1 MINVQIETDQK
12 LVKLKEKSIIKLVS
26 VVMKSEDIKNAEIL
40 FIFTT
45 DNVLM
50 ELKKKYFNQEHFTDV
65 IAFRLN
71 DYNEDKVEGE
81 IYISVPQVSKNAK
94 QYNQAF
100 NKELSRTLKITLVW
114 ASPRRVY
121 KALQKRTLK
130 ERRMVWRMKLVRM
143 MQRSLKNFKDQKIL
157 SKRMI

>member
-12 LVKLKEKSIIKLVS
+12 LVKLKEKSILKLVS
-26 VVMKSEDIKNAEIL
+26 VVMKSEYIKTAEIL
-40 FIFTT
+40 LIFTT

-50 ELKKKYFNQEHFTDV
+50 ELKKKYFNQEHYTDV

-71 DYNEDKVEGE
+71 DYDEDKVEGE

-100 NKELSRTLKITLVW
+100 NNELSRIIIHGSLHLLNYKDKTHQEKIKMTE
-114 ASPRRVY
+114 
-121 KALQKRTLK
+121 K
-130 ERRMVWRMKLVRM
+130 EDYFL
-143 MQRSLKNFKDQKIL
+143 NKINWEN
-157 SKRMI
+157 IA

>member
-1 MINVQIETDQK
+1 MINVQIEIDQK

-26 VVMKSEDIKNAEIL
+26 VVMKSEDIKTAEIL
-40 FIFTT
+40 LIFTT

-50 ELKKKYFNQEHFTDV
+50 ELKKKYFNQEHYTDV

-81 IYISVPQVSKNAK
+81 VYISVPQVRKNAK

-100 NKELSRTLKITLVW
+100 NKELSRIIIHGSLHLLNYKDKTPQEKIKMTE
-114 ASPRRVY
+114 
-121 KALQKRTLK
+121 K
-130 ERRMVWRMKLVRM
+130 EDYFL
-143 MQRSLKNFKDQKIL
+143 NKINWEN
-157 SKRMI
+157 IA

>member
-12 LVKLKEKSIIKLVS
+12 LVKLKEKSILKLVS
-26 VVMKSEDIKNAEIL
+26 VVMKSEDIKTAEIL
-40 FIFTT
+40 LIFTT

-50 ELKKKYFNQEHFTDV
+50 ELKKKYFNQEHYTDV

-81 IYISVPQVSKNAK
+81 IYISVPQVRNNAK

-100 NKELSRTLKITLVW
+100 NKELSRIIIHGSLHLLNYKDKTPQEKIMMT
-114 ASPRRVY
+114 
-121 KALQKRTLK
+121 KK
-130 ERRMVWRMKLVRM
+130 EDYFL
-143 MQRSLKNFKDQKIL
+143 NKINWEN
-157 SKRMI
+157 IA

>member
-26 VVMKSEDIKNAEIL
+26 VVMKSEDIKTAEIL
-40 FIFTT
+40 LIFTT

-50 ELKKKYFNQEHFTDV
+50 ELKKEYFNQEHYTDV

-71 DYNEDKVEGE
+71 DYNENKVEGE
-81 IYISVPQVSKNAK
+81 IYISVPQVRKNAK

-100 NKELSRTLKITLVW
+100 NKELSRIIIHGSLHLLNYKDKTPQEKIKMTE
-114 ASPRRVY
+114 
-121 KALQKRTLK
+121 K
-130 ERRMVWRMKLVRM
+130 EDYFL
-143 MQRSLKNFKDQKIL
+143 NKINWEN
-157 SKRMI
+157 IA

>member
-12 LVKLKEKSIIKLVS
+12 LVKLKEKSILKLVS
-26 VVMKSEDIKNAEIL
+26 VVMKSEDIKTAEIL
-40 FIFTT
+40 LIFTT

-50 ELKKKYFNQEHFTDV
+50 ELKKEYFNQEHYTDV

-81 IYISVPQVSKNAK
+81 IYISVPQVRKNAK

-100 NKELSRTLKITLVW
+100 NNELSRIIIHGSLHLLNYKDKTPQEKIKMTE
-114 ASPRRVY
+114 
-121 KALQKRTLK
+121 K
-130 ERRMVWRMKLVRM
+130 EDYFL
-143 MQRSLKNFKDQKIL
+143 NKINWEN
-157 SKRMI
+157 IA

>member
-71 DYNEDKVEGE
+71 DYNENKVEGE
-81 IYISVPQVSKNAK
+81 IYISVPQVSNNAK

-100 NKELSRTLKITLVW
+100 NKELSRIIIHGSLHLLNYKDKTPQEKIKMTE
-114 ASPRRVY
+114 
-121 KALQKRTLK
+121 K
-130 ERRMVWRMKLVRM
+130 EDYFL
-143 MQRSLKNFKDQKIL
+143 NKINWEN
-157 SKRMI
+157 IA

>member
-12 LVKLKEKSIIKLVS
+12 LVKLKEKSILKLVS
-26 VVMKSEDIKNAEIL
+26 VVMKSEDIKTAEIL
-40 FIFTT
+40 LIFTT

-50 ELKKKYFNQEHFTDV
+50 ELKKEYFNQEHYTDV

-100 NKELSRTLKITLVW
+100 NKELSRIIIHGSLHLLNYKDKTPQEKIKMTE
-114 ASPRRVY
+114 
-121 KALQKRTLK
+121 K
-130 ERRMVWRMKLVRM
+130 EDYFL
-143 MQRSLKNFKDQKIL
+143 NKINWEN
-157 SKRMI
+157 IA

>member
-12 LVKLKEKSIIKLVS
+12 LVKLKEKSILKLVS
-26 VVMKSEDIKNAEIL
+26 VVMKSEDIKTAEIL
-40 FIFTT
+40 LIFTT

-50 ELKKKYFNQEHFTDV
+50 ELKKKYFNQEHYTDV

-81 IYISVPQVSKNAK
+81 IYISVPQVRKNAK

-100 NKELSRTLKITLVW
+100 NNELSRIIIHGSLHLLNYKDKTPQEKINMTE
-114 ASPRRVY
+114 
-121 KALQKRTLK
+121 K
-130 ERRMVWRMKLVRM
+130 EDYFL
-143 MQRSLKNFKDQKIL
+143 NKINWEN
-157 SKRMI
+157 IA

>member
-12 LVKLKEKSIIKLVS
+12 LVKLKEKSILKLVS
-26 VVMKSEDIKNAEIL
+26 VVMKSEYIKTAEIL
-40 FIFTT
+40 LIFTT

-50 ELKKKYFNQEHFTDV
+50 ELKKEYFNQEHYTDV

-71 DYNEDKVEGE
+71 DYDEDTVEGE

-100 NKELSRTLKITLVW
+100 NKELSRIIIHGSLHLLNYKDKTPQEKIKMTE
-114 ASPRRVY
+114 
-121 KALQKRTLK
+121 K
-130 ERRMVWRMKLVRM
+130 EDYFL
-143 MQRSLKNFKDQKIL
+143 NKINWEN
-157 SKRMI
+157 IA

>member
-26 VVMKSEDIKNAEIL
+26 VVMKSEDIKTAEIL
-40 FIFTT
+40 LLFTT

-50 ELKKKYFNQEHFTDV
+50 ELKKKYFNQEHYTDV

-81 IYISVPQVSKNAK
+81 IYISVPQVRNNAK

-100 NKELSRTLKITLVW
+100 NKELSRIIIHGSLHLLNYKDKTPQEKIKMTE
-114 ASPRRVY
+114 
-121 KALQKRTLK
+121 K
-130 ERRMVWRMKLVRM
+130 EDYFL
-143 MQRSLKNFKDQKIL
+143 NKINWEN
-157 SKRMI
+157 IA

>member
-40 FIFTT
+40 LIFTT

-81 IYISVPQVSKNAK
+81 IYISVPQVRKNAK

-100 NKELSRTLKITLVW
+100 NNELSRIIIHGSLHLLNYKDKTTQEKIKMTE
-114 ASPRRVY
+114 
-121 KALQKRTLK
+121 K
-130 ERRMVWRMKLVRM
+130 EDYFL
-143 MQRSLKNFKDQKIL
+143 NKINWEN
-157 SKRMI
+157 IA

>member
-12 LVKLKEKSIIKLVS
+12 LAKFKEKHIFKLVS
-26 VVMKSEDIKNAEIL
+26 VVMKSENIKSAEIL
-40 FIFTT
+40 LIFTT

-50 ELKKKYFNQEHFTDV
+50 ELKKKYFNQEHYTDV

-81 IYISVPQVSKNAK
+81 IYISVAQVRKNAK

-100 NKELSRTLKITLVW
+100 NKELSRIIIHGSLHLLNYKDKTPQEKIKMTE
-114 ASPRRVY
+114 
-121 KALQKRTLK
+121 K
-130 ERRMVWRMKLVRM
+130 EDYFL
-143 MQRSLKNFKDQKIL
+143 NKINWEN
-157 SKRMI
+157 IA

>member
-12 LVKLKEKSIIKLVS
+12 LVKLKEKSILKLVS
-26 VVMKSEDIKNAEIL
+26 VVMKSEDIKTAEIL
-40 FIFTT
+40 IIFTT

-50 ELKKKYFNQEHFTDV
+50 ELKKKYFNQEHYTDV

-100 NKELSRTLKITLVW
+100 NKELSRIIIHGSLHLLNYKDKTPQEKIKMTE
-114 ASPRRVY
+114 
-121 KALQKRTLK
+121 K
-130 ERRMVWRMKLVRM
+130 EDYFL
-143 MQRSLKNFKDQKIL
+143 NKINWEN
-157 SKRMI
+157 IA

>member
-12 LVKLKEKSIIKLVS
+12 LVKLKEKSILKLVS
-26 VVMKSEDIKNAEIL
+26 MVMKSEDIKTAEIL
-40 FIFTT
+40 LIFTT

-50 ELKKKYFNQEHFTDV
+50 ELKKKYFNQEHYTDV

-81 IYISVPQVSKNAK
+81 IYISVPQVRNNAK

-100 NKELSRTLKITLVW
+100 NKELSRIIIHGSLHLLNYKDKTPQEKIMMT
-114 ASPRRVY
+114 
-121 KALQKRTLK
+121 KK
-130 ERRMVWRMKLVRM
+130 EDYFL
-143 MQRSLKNFKDQKIL
+143 NKINWEN
-157 SKRMI
+157 IA

>member
-12 LVKLKEKSIIKLVS
+12 LVKLKEKSILKLVS
-26 VVMKSEDIKNAEIL
+26 VVMKSEDIKSAEIL
-40 FIFTT
+40 LIFTT

-50 ELKKKYFNQEHFTDV
+50 ELKKKYFNQEHYTDV

-81 IYISVPQVSKNAK
+81 IYISVPQVSNNAK

-100 NKELSRTLKITLVW
+100 NKELSRIIIHGSLHLLNYKDKTPQEKIKMTE
-114 ASPRRVY
+114 
-121 KALQKRTLK
+121 K
-130 ERRMVWRMKLVRM
+130 EDYFL
-143 MQRSLKNFKDQKIL
+143 NKINWEN
-157 SKRMI
+157 IA

>member
-12 LVKLKEKSIIKLVS
+12 LVKLKEKSILKLVS
-26 VVMKSEDIKNAEIL
+26 VVMKSEDIKTAEIL
-40 FIFTT
+40 LIFTT

-50 ELKKKYFNQEHFTDV
+50 ELKKEYFNQEHYTDV

-81 IYISVPQVSKNAK
+81 IYISMPQVRKNAK

-100 NKELSRTLKITLVW
+100 NKELSRIIIHGSLHLLNYKDKTPQEKIKMTE
-114 ASPRRVY
+114 
-121 KALQKRTLK
+121 K
-130 ERRMVWRMKLVRM
+130 EDYFL
-143 MQRSLKNFKDQKIL
+143 NKINWEN
-157 SKRMI
+157 IA

>member
-26 VVMKSEDIKNAEIL
+26 VVMKSEDIKTAEIL
-40 FIFTT
+40 LIFTT

-50 ELKKKYFNQEHFTDV
+50 ELKKKYFNQEHYTDV

-81 IYISVPQVSKNAK
+81 IYISVPEVRRNAK

-100 NKELSRTLKITLVW
+100 NKELSRIIIHGSLHLLNYKDKTPQEKIKMTE
-114 ASPRRVY
+114 
-121 KALQKRTLK
+121 K
-130 ERRMVWRMKLVRM
+130 EDYFL
-143 MQRSLKNFKDQKIL
+143 NKINWEN
-157 SKRMI
+157 IA

>member
-26 VVMKSEDIKNAEIL
+26 VVMKSEDIKTAEIL
-40 FIFTT
+40 LIFTT

-50 ELKKKYFNQEHFTDV
+50 ELKKKYFNQEHYTDV

-81 IYISVPQVSKNAK
+81 IYISVPQVRKNAK

-100 NKELSRTLKITLVW
+100 NNELSRIIIHGSLHLLNYKDKTPQEKIMMT
-114 ASPRRVY
+114 
-121 KALQKRTLK
+121 KK
-130 ERRMVWRMKLVRM
+130 EDYFL
-143 MQRSLKNFKDQKIL
+143 NKINWEN
-157 SKRMI
+157 IA

>member
-26 VVMKSEDIKNAEIL
+26 VVMKSEDIKTAEIL
-40 FIFTT
+40 LIFTT

-50 ELKKKYFNQEHFTDV
+50 ELKKKYFNQEHYTDV

-81 IYISVPQVSKNAK
+81 VYISVPQVRKNAK

-100 NKELSRTLKITLVW
+100 NNELSRIIIHGSLHLLNYKDKTPQEKIKMTE
-114 ASPRRVY
+114 
-121 KALQKRTLK
+121 K
-130 ERRMVWRMKLVRM
+130 EDYFL
-143 MQRSLKNFKDQKIL
+143 NKINWEN
-157 SKRMI
+157 IA